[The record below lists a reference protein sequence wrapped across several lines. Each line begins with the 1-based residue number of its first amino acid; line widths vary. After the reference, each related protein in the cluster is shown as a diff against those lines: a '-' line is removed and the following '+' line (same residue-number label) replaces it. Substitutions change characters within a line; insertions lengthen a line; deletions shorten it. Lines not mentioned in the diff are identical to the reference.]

1 MRMPP
6 TRILVVED
14 EDSSRLLLENLFV
27 LSGFSV
33 QTASNGA
40 EALRRLDADVPDLMV
55 LDLML
60 PWVNGFEVLATIRDD
75 PALNRLPVI
84 VITAVAASESDLQAF
99 GPLTVVRKPFDSEA
113 LVPLVHQL
121 LGRRSAIGRSEPL
134 GS

>member
-1 MRMPP
+1 MRIRP

-60 PWVNGFEVLATIRDD
+60 PWVNGFEVLSTIRDD
-75 PALNRLPVI
+75 PALNALPVL
-84 VITAVAASESDLQAF
+84 VITAVAASDSDLQAF
-99 GPLTVVRKPFDSEA
+99 GPLTVVRKPFDSET
-113 LVPLVHQL
+113 LVSLVHQL
-121 LGRRSAIGRSEPL
+121 LGHQPAADRSDALES
-134 GS
+134 

>member
-1 MRMPP
+1 MRIRP

-40 EALRRLDADVPDLMV
+40 EALRRLDADVPDLLV

-75 PALNRLPVI
+75 PALNALPVI
-84 VITAVAASESDLQAF
+84 VITAVAASDSDLQAF
-99 GPLTVVRKPFDSEA
+99 GPLMVVRKPFDSET

-121 LGRRSAIGRSEPL
+121 LGHQPAASRSDPL
-134 GS
+134 ES